1 MMYDLVMDEV
11 YDRNIYK
18 GDVYA
23 PFFICSYATHCF
35 NIVNQK
41 EEIYWESKRLPNLR
55 LHLNFVA
62 PPGFMKSFYMEQM
75 GGGKYGIFR
84 DTGVEIGYEQT
95 LSEAGLIGTIRND
108 GTGDIVYGA
117 AHIYEK
123 GLMLVD
129 EFSGVT
135 NAMKSQY
142 NNQMDTQLLAAL
154 DHGRVVKRLA
164 GGMLEYD
171 TYMTLWAG
179 VQPARFDL
187 TSGLG
192 RRLCYLLFLP
202 TRTDNEML
210 MESIHKSRNLRPNQL
225 ALNELR
231 MKIQKWRGE
240 LSQIRKLEFDDSV
253 FKLYKKIGL
262 FSFESSHFDRL
273 LLGYHLATHEP
284 DTTMMVDANDKT
296 LRKFM
301 QLEKSWRDSIVL
313 GINYV
318 QLMKIIKVCGAAVE
332 DADREVV
339 TYGIRRRDIID
350 ESLMIGWNAQQV
362 SEMLMEMNKYG
373 LVKLKGENVNYEEIL
388 E

>member
-1 MMYDLVMDEV
+1 MIYDVVMDEV
-11 YDRNIYK
+11 VDRNIYK
-18 GDVYA
+18 GEVYA

-35 NIVNQK
+35 NLVNQRR
-41 EEIYWESKRLPNLR
+41 EIYWESKRLPNLR

-84 DTGVEIGYEQT
+84 DTDLDIGYEQT
-95 LSEAGLIGTIRND
+95 LSEAGLVGTIRND
-108 GTGDIVYGA
+108 GSGEVVYGA
-117 AHIYEK
+117 ASIYDK
-123 GLMLVD
+123 GCMLVD

-142 NNQMDTQLLAAL
+142 NNQMDTQLLAVL
-154 DHGRVVKRLA
+154 DHGRVRKRLS
-164 GGMLEYD
+164 GGLLEYD

-202 TRTDNEML
+202 TRTDNDML
-210 MESIHKSRNLRPNQL
+210 MESIHKSRNLRPNL
-225 ALNELR
+225 KELEDLR
-231 MKIQKWRGE
+231 WKIKKWRTQLEGIE
-240 LSQIRKLEFDDSV
+240 KLEFDDSV
-253 FKLYKKIGL
+253 FNLYREVGL

-273 LLGYHLATHEP
+273 ILGYYLATHEP
-284 DTTMMVDANDKT
+284 DVKMVVSAKDKGIRE
-296 LRKFM
+296 LVER
-301 QLEKSWRDSIVL
+301 EKSWRDSIVM

-318 QLMKIIKVCGAAVE
+318 QMMKIIKVCGIGNDDDE
-332 DADREVV
+332 RGVV
-339 TYGIRRRDIID
+339 TYTIRRREIID
-350 ESLMIGWNAQQV
+350 ESIMIGWNAQQV

-373 LVKLKGENVNYEEIL
+373 LVKLRGENVTYEEAL
-388 E
+388 